1 MKNFFFAIFLI
12 FIGMSENFAKEIKM
26 LNVGNSF
33 SWSLEPYFRDMVASE
48 GRHSIVQW
56 HCSMGGC
63 ELSRH
68 WSYVEKFEKDG
79 ERIYT
84 WETLKD
90 GTAVHISLKEAL
102 QKEQWDIVTIQQ
114 ASHES
119 WRVDSYQPYGAKLV
133 EYIHQYAP
141 QAKIVVQQT
150 WAYRA
155 DCPRLTQQW
164 HITQQEMYD
173 KLTEAYKRF
182 CREMELPMIPVGDAI
197 QLARQ
202 RQAQPEETVS
212 DPETAWSD
220 VKYLG
225 NIFEPWQFVGGVSW
239 IKNPKTGEIS
249 RYNDFIHLNARGK
262 YLQALVWYGYVFGE
276 DPAEVKFMPQDLKID
291 ASDAKFLRGI
301 ASEVLKNTPKLEFPK
316 QK

>member
-1 MKNFFFAIFLI
+1 
-12 FIGMSENFAKEIKM
+12 MSENFAKEIKM

-33 SWSLEPYFRDMVASE
+33 TWSLEPYFRDMVAAE
-48 GRHSIVQW
+48 GKHGLVQW

-68 WSYVEKFEKDG
+68 WSYVERFEKSG

-90 GTAVHISLKEAL
+90 GTAVMISLKEAL
-102 QKEQWDIVTIQQ
+102 LKEKWDIVTIQQ

-119 WRVDSYQPYGAKLV
+119 WREDTYQPYGAKLI
-133 EYIHQYAP
+133 EDIRQYAP
-141 QAKIVVQQT
+141 QAQIVVQQT

-155 DCPRLTQQW
+155 DCPRLTKEW
-164 HITQQEMYD
+164 KITQQEMYD

-182 CREMELPMIPVGDAI
+182 CREMGLPRIPVGDAV

-202 RQAQPEETVS
+202 QQAQPEETV
-212 DPETAWSD
+212 DPENAWSD
-220 VKYLG
+220 VKYPD
-225 NIFEPWQFVGGVSW
+225 NVSEPWQFVGGINW
-239 IKNPKTGEIS
+239 YKDPKTGEYVKG
-249 RYNDFIHLNARGK
+249 RDFIHLNARGR
-262 YLQALVWYGYVFGE
+262 YLQALVWYGYFFGE
-276 DPAEVKFMPQDLKID
+276 NPAEVKYLPDDLKIE
-291 ASDAKFLRGI
+291 ASDAEFLREI
-301 ASEVLKNTPKLEFPK
+301 ASEVLKNTPKLELHK